1 MVRGIG
7 KDLQN
12 SPLSGWREITVATD
26 GNSRDRVKM
35 CLHLKGIREDEEEWY
50 RGNKQFLKFNVFVS
64 LNQQRDESVFLY
76 NRKLRN
82 FQLYKNENFN
92 VCAKFFAFER
102 KHTWTNKT

>member
-35 CLHLKGIREDEEEWY
+35 CRHLKGILKDEEEWY
-50 RGNKQFLKFNVFVS
+50 RGNSLYAFSSLCSNKGMRAFFYFVTAPIKNSNYFLKEVF
-64 LNQQRDESVFLY
+64 
-76 NRKLRN
+76 
-82 FQLYKNENFN
+82 KNEHESRLHRKNQ
-92 VCAKFFAFER
+92 ER
-102 KHTWTNKT
+102 LRA